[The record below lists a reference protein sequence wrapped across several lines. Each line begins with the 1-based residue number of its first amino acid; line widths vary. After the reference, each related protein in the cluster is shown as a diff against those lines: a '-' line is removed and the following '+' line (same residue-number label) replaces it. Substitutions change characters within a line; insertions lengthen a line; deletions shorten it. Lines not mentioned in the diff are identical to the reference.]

1 MTRTLLALL
10 HLIGAAIFVI
20 FMIARTAQALDAA
33 QGQTQVTA
41 AHHATTTELN
51 P

>member
-1 MTRTLLALL
+1 MTRTLLAIL
-10 HLIGAAIFVI
+10 HLLGAAIFVV

-33 QGQTQVTA
+33 QGQAHATA